1 MAIFQFEKKLKSLEE
16 IVQMMEQDE
25 LSLDVSIAQFEK
37 GIKIIRECQT
47 ALNEAEQKV
56 EILQNDSLEEFKG
69 SLTSDSD

>member
-25 LSLDVSIAQFEK
+25 LSLEKSIAQFEK

-56 EILQNDSLEEFKG
+56 AILQNDTLEEFAAGKE
-69 SLTSDSD
+69 

>member
-1 MAIFQFEKKLKSLEE
+1 MAIFQFEKKLKSLEG

-25 LSLDVSIAQFEK
+25 ISLDVSIAQFEK

-56 EILQNDSLEEFKG
+56 EILQDDSLEEFKPSG
-69 SLTSDSD
+69 E